1 MSNTVVRRVL
11 ILGAIAMIGIIAMQT
26 YWVVINWNFNDEDF
40 NNKVNLALYRT
51 AQSLAELGQA
61 DPPKRDVVNRR
72 TSNYY
77 IVNIENEVNSE
88 ALEFFLQRELEQQGL
103 NIDFE
108 YAIFDCHSNAMVYG
122 GFCDYT
128 PEGANSADLELG
140 NLPKDSEFL
149 YYFGVKF
156 PTRSSFLF
164 GKMQLII
171 TLSGVMLVTLAFFA
185 YSMFVILRQKRMSEM
200 QKDFINN
207 MTHEFRTPLSTIRI
221 AANVFQRDPGVQA
234 NERLARYANII
245 HEQYERLNRQV
256 EKVLQIAR
264 IERGTLA
271 IKPDWLALDAVLDPL
286 LAGTKLRAEESGGTC
301 EITLPPAP
309 LRVWA
314 DRLHFSNILYN
325 LLDNALK
332 YSDGAPQLRVAVEPD
347 GGGLV
352 IRIADQGV
360 GIDPEHQARVFEK
373 FFRVPTGDTHDVK
386 GFGLG
391 LFYVKGICE
400 AHGWRI
406 TLDSRPGAGTT
417 VSIFLPSRAV
427 EVPKPTLV

>member
-11 ILGAIAMIGIIAMQT
+11 ILGAIAMIGIIALQT

-51 AQSLAELGQA
+51 AQSLAELSQA
-61 DPPKRDVVNRR
+61 DPPERDVVNRR

-77 IVNIENEVNSE
+77 IVNIENEVNSD

-122 GFCDYT
+122 GFCNYT
-128 PEGANSADLELG
+128 PEGASQEDLDLG

-171 TLSGVMLVTLAFFA
+171 TLSGVMLITLAFFA
-185 YSMFVILRQKRMSEM
+185 YSMYVILRQKRMSEM

-221 AANVFQRDPGVQA
+221 AANVFQRDPGIQA
-234 NERLARYANII
+234 NERLARYANIV

-271 IKPDWLALDAVLDPL
+271 INPEWVELDEVLQPL
-286 LAGTKLRAEESGGTC
+286 LAGTKLRVEESGGTC
-301 EITLPPAP
+301 DISLPPVP
-309 LRVWA
+309 LRVHA

-325 LLDNALK
+325 LLDNAIK
-332 YSDGAPQLRVAVEPD
+332 YSPAAPHLKVVAERSGRGLR
-347 GGGLV
+347 L
-352 IRIADQGV
+352 RIIDHGV
-360 GIDPEHQARVFEK
+360 GIDPEHQSRVFEK

-400 AHGWRI
+400 AHGWQI
-406 TLDSRPGAGTT
+406 TLDSRPGKGTT
-417 VSIFLPSRAV
+417 VSIDLPVRSV
-427 EVPKPTLV
+427 EVGKPTLV

>member
-40 NNKVNLALYRT
+40 NNKVSLSLYRT
-51 AQSLAELGQA
+51 AQSLAELSQA

-72 TSNYY
+72 SSNYY
-77 IVNIENEVNSE
+77 IVNIENEINSE

-103 NIDFE
+103 NINFE

-122 GFCDYT
+122 GYCDYT
-128 PEGANSADLELG
+128 PEGGSQNLTLG
-140 NLPKDSEFL
+140 DLPKDNEFL

-156 PTRSSFLF
+156 PTQSSFLF
-164 GKMQLII
+164 GKMQLVI

-185 YSMFVILRQKRMSEM
+185 YSMYVILRQKRMSEM

-221 AANVFQRDPGVQA
+221 AANVFQRDAGIQA
-234 NERLARYANII
+234 DDRLARYANII

-271 IKPDWLALDAVLDPL
+271 IKPEWLELNEVVEPL
-286 LAGTKLRAEESGGTC
+286 LAGTKLQVEESGGTC
-301 EITLPPAP
+301 EVILPAVPT
-309 LRVWA
+309 RVRA

-325 LLDNALK
+325 LLDNAIK
-332 YSDGAPQLRVAVEPD
+332 YSPAAPRLEVRIEPA
-347 GGGLV
+347 GRGLT
-352 IRIADQGV
+352 IRITDRGV
-360 GIDPEHQARVFEK
+360 GIDPEHQSRVFEK
-373 FFRVPTGDTHDVK
+373 FFRIPTGDTHDVK

-391 LFYVKGICE
+391 LFYVKSICE

-406 TLDSRPGAGTT
+406 QLDSRPGHGTT
-417 VSIFLPSRAV
+417 MSILLPAKAV
-427 EVPKPTLV
+427 EFRKLTLV

>member
-1 MSNTVVRRVL
+1 MSNTIVRRVL

-61 DPPKRDVVNRR
+61 DPPERDVVNRR

-77 IVNIENEVNSE
+77 IVNIETEVNSD

-122 GFCDYT
+122 GFCNYT
-128 PEGANSADLELG
+128 PEGEHADLDLG

-171 TLSGVMLVTLAFFA
+171 TLSAVMLVTLAFFA
-185 YSMFVILRQKRMSEM
+185 YSMYVILRQKRMSEM

-221 AANVFQRDPGVQA
+221 AANVFQRDPGIQA
-234 NERLARYANII
+234 NERLARYANIV

-271 IKPDWLALDAVLDPL
+271 IKPDWVELDEVLAPL
-286 LAGTKLRAEESGGTC
+286 LAGTKLRVEESGGTC
-301 EITLPPAP
+301 EFVLPPDP
-309 LRVWA
+309 LRVRA

-325 LLDNALK
+325 LLDNAIK
-332 YSDGAPQLRVAVEPD
+332 YSPAAPHLRAAVERT
-347 GGGLV
+347 GRGLTL
-352 IRIADQGV
+352 RITDQGV
-360 GIDPEHQARVFEK
+360 GIDPEHQSRVFEK

-391 LFYVKGICE
+391 LFYVKSICE

-406 TLDSRPGAGTT
+406 TLDSRPGRGTT
-417 VSIFLPSRAV
+417 VSIVLPPRSV
-427 EVPKPTLV
+427 EVRKPTLV